1 MDIRNH
7 PEDYAALKK
16 AVNLLTSPSVTAR
29 LSNLVGSPIEG
40 AVKRLPAAASERINE
55 AVETALRKAVDAAL
69 WSMENR
75 PHTAASTRRHKLYA
89 AASGAVGGAFG
100 LASLLAELPVS
111 TTLMMRAV
119 ADVARAE
126 GFDLNDVDTKAACL
140 EVFAMGGPT
149 DQDDGAETGY
159 YMARGFATQAMGQL
173 SRELADIAARQGAGQ
188 GARLMTSTQS
198 GKWMARLIEKVAE
211 RFGVVITNKVAAQA
225 VPIIGAA
232 TGATLNAL
240 FTDFY
245 QDMALGH
252 FTVKRLEGI
261 YGAEAIRAEFEK
273 QAARQQHRG

>member
-16 AVNLLTSPSVTAR
+16 AVDLLTSPSVTAR

-126 GFDLNDVDTKAACL
+126 GFDLNDVGTKAACL